1 MAAVALARLE
11 AHPTNIPYAVDNEDM
26 DAEGEEDPDV
36 DFAMSEAPLPNE
48 PVEETEVSDG
58 VLAEASGEEE
68 DGDEEDDDHE
78 FSVPSV
84 KPDKGK
90 QRANSEVDMIENADE
105 VEESSAAEEEEGS
118 DKESTDAESAV
129 AEDWEA
135 GSEEGEDGEVEVA
148 NRNNCM

>member
-1 MAAVALARLE
+1 MAAVAPARLE
-11 AHPTNIPYAVDNEDM
+11 AHPTDRPYAIENGDL

-36 DFAMSEAPLPNE
+36 DFAMGEVSIHNE
-48 PVEETEVSDG
+48 PAEE
-58 VLAEASGEEE
+58 AEASDGAPAEASEEEE
-68 DGDEEDDDHE
+68 DGDDENDEDDL
-78 FSVPSV
+78 SAPSV

-90 QRANSEVDMIENADE
+90 RRANSDEDVIEGADE
-105 VEESSAAEEEEGS
+105 VEESSAAEEEGS